1 MTECSA
7 KLERLLNTCSKAE
20 NQRVDIERI
29 ERKELD
35 LSLKKKYPYMWERT
49 KTTNKKA
56 LSMHTQLR
64 FEQAKQKSREQTDRE
79 EAAMKLENLIPLKQ
93 KPAPAKST
101 FSKPQTVGLFVP
113 SQRYGKREEVEEQ
126 QQISSLLNQL
136 KSYKPG

>member
-1 MTECSA
+1 M
-7 KLERLLNTCSKAE
+7 
-20 NQRVDIERI
+20 DIDHI

-35 LSLKKKYPYMWERT
+35 LHLAKKFPYMWERT

-64 FEQAKQKSREQTDRE
+64 YEQAKQKSREQTDRE

-93 KPAPAKST
+93 KPAPPKNT
-101 FSKPQTVGLFVP
+101 FGKTQQAGLFVA

-126 QQISSLLNQL
+126 QLISSLLNSL
-136 KSYKPG
+136 KSYKPGFNY